1 MAAASIR
8 SEFLPTDVLPVVF
21 GLVLTALLFRYWVP
35 FALRRV
41 QIAFYT
47 DDGIYEVHRITDTV
61 EGSRKLMREDGALL
75 GVSLYRMAVTG
86 LMVLAGEV
94 LFQPEEYSLL
104 VLLLIMVLL
113 GIPVLIS
120 PVSSLIGQ
128 FTKRLTTRKA
138 DLIEMKKQVR
148 ILTVVLSFTL
158 VLLALGFWF
167 YLNRVI
173 GMNPEKTR
181 AWTLII
187 FLLPSVVVYGRV
199 MGSSWNGLVQQ
210 KWRRAAGQASALNPY
225 PPNFAARMFAL
236 FILVNTILMP
246 ITALNGA
253 ISYGLQVGAP
263 ADWFIHSEF
272 ALSMYP
278 EAEGMT
284 LSRQG
289 GFLGF
294 WSIELFSRIPDA
306 FVASF
311 LTELTVLF
319 LILNVTVMG
328 LAFVYEMVR
337 MQFLGL
343 AQIGGFGGVHLADG
357 RALRSEAAH
366 RGRLVSFCFSAFTG
380 YTILMLVVAI
390 FGRFPGVLPDSA
402 MCTEQL
408 GTLVGSASVNIR
420 GTTMQAET
428 CGVLSPSVV
437 EQLTYAMNATGQALF
452 IPFWFL
458 SLPLWFKMRNAKFD
472 LSAIE
477 DRGGPMMMKD
487 KQELAGVLSRTK
499 PGEDA
504 MALLKADRLSELVST
519 LDKLDRSEEARD
531 REMHARTEM
540 LFAASRGDWG
550 RAENYAVNLLAQ
562 SGGESLMSRK
572 LLAASALANRD
583 LLEAKIRLDDL
594 PEGDAES
601 DQLRWVASL
610 MALRG
615 PLREFEVD
623 EMLELTP
630 GGRRLEGLVAR
641 FPLLMPWPSTQPRI
655 DDAVDRLGLIG
666 DLARLRLAG
675 RSEDALERLTEIKSL
690 LRDLL
695 GPRWFV
701 AEALIMLDLGRDQE
715 ALDIHADLDRHEH
728 NDPYVAGLCEVLRSL
743 GHDES
748 HLNDRRAEGLLEVA
762 VAAETGKMSRLEW
775 SKVVDTMP
783 TNAAAALKLGRR
795 GEDEALAA
803 NAWITMGPAM
813 SRNIWPRVRGAYTV
827 ANAMFICMVLAGA
840 LATYLYGAIGIPV
853 VIGSIGLW
861 QRAGIRRRAV
871 RHRDMPLCR
880 DYAGRLRSRK
890 AMIKYKDL
898 PPGIHLMLTGIV
910 VPIGEIPIDL
920 GYPLWMDPLVGKR
933 DRWLP
938 RLNLGKGSDRKRKK
952 RLEQRLGGEAAG
964 YEGRVQAS
972 RSSMLSQIDKKQQQ
986 KEERYTGVR
995 NMTSNVV
1002 QARGSGVAIV
1012 RPPSRGGPPDRAT
1025 AARRG
1030 PPPSGR
1036 QGRPTIGGG
1045 GMPAAGGPSRPSARY
1060 SSLQRPG
1067 KPPRARDVRGMRL

>member
-1 MAAASIR
+1 MTS
-8 SEFLPTDVLPVVF
+8 
-21 GLVLTALLFRYWVP
+21 LLFRFWVP

-47 DDGIYEVHRITDTV
+47 DDGIYEVHRITDTIK
-61 EGSRKLMREDGALL
+61 GSRKLMREDGAIF

-94 LFQPEEYSLL
+94 MFAPEEYSLF
-104 VLLLIMVLL
+104 VLLLILVLL

-148 ILTVVLSFTL
+148 ILTVVLSVVL
-158 VLLALGFWF
+158 VALSLAFWV
-167 YLNRVI
+167 YLNRVL
-173 GMNPEKTR
+173 GMSPEKTR

-225 PPNFAARMFAL
+225 PPNFPARMFAL
-236 FILVNTILMP
+236 FILVNTIMMP

-253 ISYGLQVGAP
+253 ISFGLEYAGPEA
-263 ADWFIHSEF
+263 WFVHSEA
-272 ALSMYP
+272 ALVVYP
-278 EAEGMT
+278 ESDSMGLT
-284 LSRQG
+284 RQG

-294 WSIELFSRIPDA
+294 WSIELFSRIPDV

-311 LTELTVLF
+311 LAELTVLF

-380 YTILMLVVAI
+380 YTVLMLVVAI
-390 FGRFPGVLPDSA
+390 FGRFPGVLPDAA
-402 MCTEQL
+402 MCTDQL
-408 GTLVGSASVNIR
+408 DTLIGSSSPEIR
-420 GTTMQAET
+420 GTSMQAET
-428 CGVLSPSVV
+428 CGILSPAVV
-437 EQLTYAMNATGQALF
+437 EQLTYSMNSAGQALF
-452 IPFWFL
+452 IPFWLL
-458 SLPLWFKMRNAKFD
+458 SLPLWFTMKRAKFD

-477 DRGGPMMMKD
+477 DRGGPLMMKD
-487 KQELAGVLSRTK
+487 KSELAQVLSRTK

-504 MALLKADRLSELVST
+504 MALLKADRLSELTQV
-519 LDKLDRSEEARD
+519 LDVLDRSEKARD

-540 LFAASRGDWG
+540 LYAASRGEWG
-550 RAENYAVNLLAQ
+550 RAENYALNLLAQ
-562 SGGESLMSRK
+562 TGGEDLLARK
-572 LLAASALANRD
+572 LMAAEALATRD

-615 PLREFEVD
+615 PLRDFEVD
-623 EMLELTP
+623 EMLKLTP
-630 GGRRLEGLVAR
+630 GGRRLEDIVSR
-641 FPLLMPWPSTQPRI
+641 FPLLMAWPSKQPRI
-655 DDAVDRLGLIG
+655 DEAVDRICLLGDI
-666 DLARLRLAG
+666 ARLRLCG
-675 RSEDALERLTEIKSL
+675 RTEDAVGRLNELKAML
-690 LRDLL
+690 GEHL
-695 GPRWFV
+695 GPRWHV
-701 AEALIMLDLGRDQE
+701 AEALLMLDMGRVDD
-715 ALDIHADLDRHEH
+715 ALEIHAGLDRHEH
-728 NDPYVAGLCEVLRSL
+728 HDPYVAGLCEVLRSA
-743 GHDES
+743 GYEAP
-748 HLNDRRAEGLLEVA
+748 HLKDRRAEGISEVA
-762 VAAETGKMSRLEW
+762 VAADSAKMSRLEW
-775 SKVVDTMP
+775 SKVVDNMP
-783 TNAAAALKLGRR
+783 TNAVAALKLGRR
-795 GEDEALAA
+795 GEDEALSA
-803 NAWITMGPAM
+803 NAWITMGPATE
-813 SRNIWPRVRGAYTV
+813 RNMWPRVRGAYTV
-827 ANAMFICMVLAGA
+827 ANAMFICILLAGG
-840 LATYLYGAIGIPV
+840 LVTYVYGAIGIPI

-890 AMIKYKDL
+890 AMIKYAEL
-898 PPGIHLMLTGIV
+898 PLGIHLMLSGIV
-910 VPIGEIPIDL
+910 VPIGEVPIDL
-920 GYPLWMDPLVGKR
+920 GYPLWIDPLVNKR

-938 RLNLGKGSDRKRKK
+938 SLNLGKGSDRKRMKQ
-952 RLEQRLGGEAAG
+952 LEKRLGGEAAG
-964 YEGRVQAS
+964 YEGRVSAS
-972 RSSMLSQIDKKQQQ
+972 RASLLSQIDKKQEQ
-986 KEERYTGVR
+986 KDERYSGVR
-995 NMTSNVV
+995 NKSSSVI
-1002 QARGSGVAIV
+1002 QARGDRVSVVQSSDRGGEPRASG
-1012 RPPSRGGPPDRAT
+1012 PPSS
-1025 AARRG
+1025 RG
-1030 PPPSGR
+1030 PPRSSR
-1036 QGRPTIGGG
+1036 SRPTIGGG
-1045 GMPAAGGPSRPSARY
+1045 GMAAAGGPSRPSARY
-1060 SSLQRPG
+1060 SPNLQRPG
-1067 KPPRARDVRGMRL
+1067 QPPRARDVRGMRL